1 MMNEIKFYFYR
12 DDLEI
17 ILDRAFSLNKNLR
30 RFELKYRS
38 AIPLYRFRRLKEL
51 NKDLDLWLKIVYQ
64 NQKIKNIIEKLNEPM
79 KKDLKYNKDL
89 DKNKIEFIQL
99 TNDGLHS
106 LLYSLFYNSQ
116 DADIEFRDGSK
127 NVKNYLMMHYIDTGK
142 IEADVN
148 FLNNLLHIE
157 NNTVLIQRIK
167 ALIMHDGMYGD
178 INEFIMPKIPIY
190 AKKYS
195 WFKNV
200 MNKILKN
207 KNNKFSNEIKNYIK
221 LVLNY

>member
-1 MMNEIKFYFYR
+1 MSEIKFYFYR

-17 ILDRAFSLNKNLR
+17 ILDRAFSLNKSLR
-30 RFELKYRS
+30 RIELKHRS

-51 NKDLDLWLKIVYQ
+51 NKDLDLWLKTLYQ
-64 NQKIKNIIEKLNEPM
+64 SHKVNNIIEKLNEP
-79 KKDLKYNKDL
+79 KKDSKYDKDL

-99 TNDGLHS
+99 TNDGLYK

-116 DADIEFRDGSK
+116 DEDIKFCGGSK
-127 NVKNYLMMHYIDTGK
+127 NVKNYLVIQHIDTGK
-142 IEADVN
+142 IEADEN
-148 FLNNLLHIE
+148 FLDSLLDVDDDRI
-157 NNTVLIQRIK
+157 LRQRIN
-167 ALIMHDGMYGD
+167 ALITHDSIYGD

-190 AKKYS
+190 FKKYN
-195 WFKNV
+195 WFKKD

-221 LVLNY
+221 IVS